1 MNKKYVSF
9 DIEASGP
16 TPGKYSMLSLG
27 ACIVGERETQFYRE
41 FKPLNLA
48 YFLDAIKV
56 GCLGLHCLK
65 DVKDRPEFN
74 PASDKFNPTK
84 VLEVLCEKGEAPRTV
99 MADYANWVLRST
111 KGFIPVEAAAPIKF
125 DGMFTTWYF
134 DNFYDRENPFGHSG
148 EDMNSLYRGVARN
161 ADASMRDLKL
171 VDDRKCAHNAL
182 DDAVFQAKVFE
193 KVLELMKR

>member
-1 MNKKYVSF
+1 MNKKYISF

-27 ACIVGERETQFYRE
+27 ACIVGDRQTQFYRE

-48 YFLDAIKV
+48 YVLDAIKV
-56 GCLGLHCLK
+56 GCRGLYCLNVR
-65 DVKDRPEFN
+65 DIPQFN
-74 PASDKFNPTK
+74 PESDEFDPLK
-84 VLEVLCEKGEAPRTV
+84 VLATLSKTGEAPRTV

-134 DNFYDRENPFGHSG
+134 DNFYDGENPFGHSG

-193 KVLELMKR
+193 KVLEFMKR